1 MNVLFI
7 SAVLPYPLHS
17 GGQVRLYNLL
27 KLLSRKH
34 DITLFSFI
42 RNENERQYV
51 KELSF
56 IKKIKLFYRGRAWQ
70 PKYILRSLT
79 SPLPLLLSSYE
90 NQEMKEDIR
99 QELENNHYSLIHCEP
114 FYVCPSLPEDLPCPM
129 VIAEHNIE
137 YEIYE
142 SYVQQFPISFF
153 RPFLHTDVTKIKKQ
167 EKAVWGK
174 AHTIIAVSGHDAS
187 VIRSSVGEK
196 GVTVIPNGVDTTYF
210 SYEKKLF
217 NKKNPRFLFVG
228 NFLWIP
234 NVKAVQR
241 LIRAIW
247 PKVIRGMPRGHL
259 TIVGKHLSLQLQE
272 KARELHIEYKEYGG
286 DIRDAYKS
294 SDILLAPMTIS
305 GGTKFK
311 ILEAM
316 ASGCLVI
323 TTKDGMEGI
332 DAEKDTHVLE
342 AETASDYLSRIQ
354 SVLGN
359 PKKFQ
364 TMTQKA
370 RSLIESQYDWKL
382 SAEKQAEVWEHT
394 K

>member
-1 MNVLFI
+1 
-7 SAVLPYPLHS
+7 
-17 GGQVRLYNLL
+17 
-27 KLLSRKH
+27 
-34 DITLFSFI
+34 
-42 RNENERQYV
+42 
-51 KELSF
+51 
-56 IKKIKLFYRGRAWQ
+56 
-70 PKYILRSLT
+70 
-79 SPLPLLLSSYE
+79 
-90 NQEMKEDIR
+90 
-99 QELENNHYSLIHCEP
+99 
-114 FYVCPSLPEDLPCPM
+114 
-129 VIAEHNIE
+129 
-137 YEIYE
+137 
-142 SYVQQFPISFF
+142 
-153 RPFLHTDVTKIKKQ
+153 
-167 EKAVWGK
+167 
-174 AHTIIAVSGHDAS
+174 
-187 VIRSSVGEK
+187 
-196 GVTVIPNGVDTTYF
+196 
-210 SYEKKLF
+210 
-217 NKKNPRFLFVG
+217 
-228 NFLWIP
+228 
-234 NVKAVQR
+234 
-241 LIRAIW
+241 
-247 PKVIRGMPRGHL
+247 MPRGHL